1 MNNKLFFKGLIAA
14 ALITVSTQFA
24 FAQDSTQKAAVAKS
38 PVVYK
43 PKPTNTQ
50 QTTAQP
56 VSGVKPAATNPAGTY
71 PAKPAPTTAL
81 PVAATHTYVPAGPV
95 EPNDRSIN
103 GQYQFLLNRTYG
115 YLRPVVAAFYKSVS
129 DTLAFERKKI
139 KPLQANV
146 ASLNDSVATLY
157 KQLASQ
163 EQHLNLS
170 TERVDTISLLG
181 IDMTKSAYNT
191 LMWGLVVAFG
201 AVAAFIIIRSG
212 SYSREA
218 KYRIKL
224 YEDLDEEY
232 KTYKAKANDK
242 EKKLAR
248 ELQTARNKLEEL
260 TGNPGY

>member
-1 MNNKLFFKGLIAA
+1 MTYKLFVKGLIAA
-14 ALITVSTQFA
+14 ALITVCSQFA
-24 FAQDSTQKAAVAKS
+24 SAQDSTKKEVPVKP

-43 PKPTNTQ
+43 PKPVATQ
-50 QTTAQP
+50 
-56 VSGVKPAATNPAGTY
+56 PAGTTY
-71 PAKPAPTTAL
+71 PAKPVTPQTTAPGTVP
-81 PVAATHTYVPAGPV
+81 PVTTAAKPYVPAAPV

-115 YLRPVVAAFYKSVS
+115 YQRPLLAAFYKSVT
-129 DTLAFERKKI
+129 DTLNAERKKI
-139 KPLQANV
+139 NPLAANV
-146 ASLNDSVATLY
+146 ATLKDTIKNLHTQLSSKEQVLNESSTKVDS
-157 KQLASQ
+157 
-163 EQHLNLS
+163 
-170 TERVDTISLLG
+170 ISLLG

-191 LMWGLVVAFG
+191 LMWGLVIVCA
-201 AVAAFIIIRSG
+201 AIAAFVVFRSG

-218 KYRIKL
+218 KYRIRL

-232 KTYKAKANDK
+232 KTYKAKANEK

>member
-1 MNNKLFFKGLIAA
+1 MNNKLFFKGLIAGV
-14 ALITVSTQFA
+14 LITVSTQFA
-24 FAQDSTQKAAVAKS
+24 FAQDSTKTAATVKP

-43 PKPTNTQ
+43 PKPTTTQ
-50 QTTAQP
+50 QTIAQP
-56 VSGVKPAATNPAGTY
+56 VNGTKPAATTPAGTY
-71 PAKPAPTTAL
+71 PPKPAPTTAV
-81 PVAATHTYVPAGPV
+81 PTAATHSYVPSTPV

-115 YLRPVVAAFYKSVS
+115 YLRPVVSAFYKSVS

-139 KPLQANV
+139 KTLESSVTSLKDTV
-146 ASLNDSVATLY
+146 ASLH
-157 KQLASQ
+157 KQLSLQQQNA
-163 EQHLNLS
+163 NAS
-170 TERVDTISLLG
+170 TEKSDTISLLG
-181 IDMTKSAYNT
+181 IDIAKSVYNSV
-191 LMWGLVVAFG
+191 MWGLVVAL
-201 AVAAFIIIRSG
+201 AAIAAFIFIRSG

>member
-1 MNNKLFFKGLIAA
+1 MTNKLFFKGLIAA
-14 ALITVSTQFA
+14 ALITVSSQFA
-24 FAQDSTQKAAVAKS
+24 SAQDSTKKEVPVKP

-43 PKPTNTQ
+43 PKAVTTQ
-50 QTTAQP
+50 
-56 VSGVKPAATNPAGTY
+56 PAGTTY
-71 PAKPAPTTAL
+71 PAKPVTPQTSTPGTNVPPAST
-81 PVAATHTYVPAGPV
+81 VAKPYVPSTPV

-115 YLRPVVAAFYKSVS
+115 YQRPLLAAFYKSVT
-129 DTLAFERKKI
+129 DTLNLQRKKVN
-139 KPLQANV
+139 PLTTTV
-146 ASLNDSVATLY
+146 AALKDSVKTLHT
-157 KQLASQ
+157 QLSSKEQVLTASS
-163 EQHLNLS
+163 NK
-170 TERVDTISLLG
+170 VDSISLLG

-191 LMWGLVVAFG
+191 LMWGLVIVCA
-201 AVAAFIIIRSG
+201 AVAAFVVFRSG

-218 KYRIKL
+218 KYRIRL

-232 KTYKAKANDK
+232 KTYKAKANEK

>member
-1 MNNKLFFKGLIAA
+1 MTYKLFFKGLIAA

-24 FAQDSTQKAAVAKS
+24 FAQDSTKKAAVVKP

-43 PKPTNTQ
+43 PKPVATQ
-50 QTTAQP
+50 QPTGA
-56 VSGVKPAATNPAGTY
+56 VKPVATTPAGTY
-71 PAKPAPTTAL
+71 PAKPVPTTAA
-81 PVAATHTYVPAGPV
+81 PVATRTYVPAAPV

-129 DTLAFERKKI
+129 DTLNFERKKV
-139 KPLQANV
+139 KPLQASV
-146 ASLNDSVATLY
+146 AGLKDSVATLH

-163 EQHLNLS
+163 EQNLNAS
-170 TERVDTISLLG
+170 TEKVDNISLLG

-191 LMWGLVVAFG
+191 LMWGLVIAFG
-201 AVAAFIIIRSG
+201 AIAAFIVIRSG

-218 KYRIKL
+218 KYRVKL

>member
-1 MNNKLFFKGLIAA
+1 MTNKLFFKGLIAA
-14 ALITVSTQFA
+14 ALITVSSQFA
-24 FAQDSTQKAAVAKS
+24 SAQDSTKKEVPVKP

-43 PKPTNTQ
+43 PKPVTIQ
-50 QTTAQP
+50 
-56 VSGVKPAATNPAGTY
+56 PAGTTY
-71 PAKPAPTTAL
+71 PGKPVTPHTTTPGTVLPATSAKPY
-81 PVAATHTYVPAGPV
+81 VSATPV

-103 GQYQFLLNRTYG
+103 GQYQFLLNKTYG
-115 YLRPVVAAFYKSVS
+115 YQRPLLAAFYKSVT
-129 DTLAFERKKI
+129 DTLNLQRKKVG
-139 KPLQANV
+139 PLTTTIA
-146 ASLNDSVATLY
+146 ALKDSVKTLHT
-157 KQLASQ
+157 QLSSQ
-163 EQHLNLS
+163 EQVLNQS
-170 TERVDTISLLG
+170 TTKVDSISLLG

-191 LMWGLVVAFG
+191 LMWGLVIAC
-201 AVAAFIIIRSG
+201 AAIAAFVVFRSG

-232 KTYKAKANDK
+232 KTYKAKANEK